1 MAIINSYPLSTPLNK
16 DLLIG
21 TEVYD
26 TVTGLP
32 GDGSRTV
39 TFSISSII
47 ALISTATGA
56 QSLQQVTNIDQ
67 VSGVSISTN
76 NVKFS
81 GQFLDSAG
89 TVGTVDQILTSNAT
103 GNLIWS
109 AADAGGT
116 VTSVA
121 VTHAGNAFVA
131 AIGNV
136 ATVNP
141 SVDITMNGGV
151 TQYIDGAGNLT
162 LLSTLPDTNTTYS
175 LASGETSIIT
185 LTAASPSGTSAV
197 TLAGAGGTTVAG
209 TGDIITITSPA
220 VSFTSLTTTGTS
232 GDAATLSVGV
242 LNIPTPVIPFTSLT
256 TTGSGVATLTTGVL
270 NIPDYTYT
278 EIDTLQSVC
287 ARGNSTSTAINMT
300 GSGASGYLYVAGNSA
315 SANPTNVQGM
325 AFAYNNSGGSRE
337 NELFFNPGSVTAA
350 ANDGYYFAIINEYLD
365 SAAGDARV
373 TDSLVKLYGDG
384 ELELVGATPTI
395 RNNVWRMPTTA
406 APNTGYYLSKAAATI
421 DLEWTAPT
429 WTQENVTISAVQ
441 LSALNSSPITL
452 LGTPG
457 VGKAYFVNQA
467 FFWFEAGGVVYD
479 FPGFIEVINL
489 GVASKS
495 ITAGDLNSASSSLV
509 ATTLNSMR
517 DVANLPVTLANPGA
531 NPTQGD
537 GVLYISISYQVKT
550 LGPTIQAG

>member
-1 MAIINSYPLSTPLNK
+1 MATLYSYPLGTPLRS
-16 DLLIG
+16 DLIIG
-21 TEVYD
+21 TKLA
-26 TVTGLP
+26 LP
-32 GDGSRTV
+32 TNDNLPITQNYSIGSILDLV
-39 TFSISSII
+39 VG
-47 ALISTATGA
+47 ATGA

-121 VTHAGNAFVA
+121 VTHAGNAFTA
-131 AIGNV
+131 TIGNV

-197 TLAGAGGTTVAG
+197 TLAGAGITSVVG
-209 TGDIITITSPA
+209 TGDVITITS
-220 VSFTSLTTTGTS
+220 
-232 GDAATLSVGV
+232 
-242 LNIPTPVIPFTSLT
+242 
-256 TTGSGVATLTTGVL
+256 
-270 NIPDYTYT
+270 T
-278 EIDTLQSVC
+278 EADTLQTVC
-287 ARGNSTSTAINMT
+287 TRGNSTSTAINMT

-373 TDSLVKLYGDG
+373 TDSLVKLYGSG

-479 FPGFIEVINL
+479 FPGIIEVINL
-489 GVASKS
+489 GIASKS